1 MILNKVKR
9 AFVKVHDAPR
19 RKMYE
24 ALSEILRDDP
34 VIHVKEFCG
43 DFSIDR
49 RSTLFRRIMIKGYY
63 EPALVASCL
72 KNLPHEKDVID
83 IGANVGF
90 YSILLAQK
98 ISHSSRVLAI
108 EPTDNAFGKLEKNVA
123 LNNVRE
129 KIISYNGVAS
139 DISGELEI
147 RTVLGKE
154 EYSSIGV
161 MEHPSIAKESY
172 VTHKVPSETIDNLVK
187 THGLQPGFVKIDVEG
202 AEKRVFDGAKD
213 TIREHRPVVLSEIS
227 DKLLRKNGSSAV
239 EVFSFFESQSYKI
252 VNPMKPHKEVNSDYN
267 GDILCL
273 PSGISV

>member
-1 MILNKVKR
+1 MLLNKMKR
-9 AFVKVHDAPR
+9 ALVRANDAPR

-24 ALSEILRDDP
+24 ELSEILRDDP
-34 VIHVKEFCG
+34 VIHVGEFCG
-43 DFSIDR
+43 DFYIDR
-49 RSTLFRRIMIKGYY
+49 RSTLFRRILIKGHY

-72 KNLPHEKDVID
+72 KHLLHEKDVVD

-90 YSILLAQK
+90 YSVLLAQK

-108 EPTDNAFGKLEKNVA
+108 EPTDNAFGKLEKNIA
-123 LNNVRE
+123 LNGVRE
-129 KIISYNGVAS
+129 KIVSYNGVAS

-187 THGLQPGFVKIDVEG
+187 IHSLRPGFVKIDVEG
-202 AEKRVFDGAKD
+202 AEKRVFDGAKG
-213 TIREHRPVVLSEIS
+213 TIQEHRPVVLSEIS
-227 DKLLRKNGSSAV
+227 DRLLRKNGSSAA
-239 EVFSFFESQSYKI
+239 EVFDFFESYSYKI
-252 VNPMKPHKEVNSDYN
+252 VNPLKPHKEVSSDHN

-273 PSGISV
+273 PS